1 MQAKAYTT
9 RVGSGPYPTELFG
22 DEGEDLRKAGF
33 EWGTTTGRPR
43 RCGWLDIV
51 ALNFA
56 CTINGFTAINLT
68 KLDVLSGLAE
78 VKLGVAY
85 KTPAGDKLRSFP
97 SDLAILEQVE
107 VSVFSDALEC
117 FMGQGSCETFMSF
130 LCIFPPR
137 KCCQTLLCMFSN
149 ALFAFVCSLF
159 S

>member
-1 MQAKAYTT
+1 MNISSAFLVLQAKAYTS

-22 DEGEDLRKAGF
+22 DEGEELRKAGF

-85 KTPAGDKLRSFP
+85 RTSSGESLRSFP
-97 SDLAILEQVE
+97 SDLSILEQVE
-107 VSVFSDALEC
+107 VSCLI
-117 FMGQGSCETFMSF
+117 
-130 LCIFPPR
+130 L
-137 KCCQTLLCMFSN
+137 KL
-149 ALFAFVCSLF
+149 LF
-159 S
+159 SFGVYFVYHVYFLTFYILNFNLYQVVS